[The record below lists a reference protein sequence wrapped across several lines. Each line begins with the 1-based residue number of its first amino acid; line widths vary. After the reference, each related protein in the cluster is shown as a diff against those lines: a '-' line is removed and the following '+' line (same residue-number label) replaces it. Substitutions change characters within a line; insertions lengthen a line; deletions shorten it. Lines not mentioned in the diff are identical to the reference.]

1 MKNKIIIILF
11 VLSLVLIIFFNN
23 FVFDKKESVERPA
36 NQNVVIEESTYNS
49 NIILDVNYSSVDMNG
64 NEYII
69 NAEKGEIDFNDS
81 NVIYLT
87 NVNAII
93 KPKMK
98 DLVKV
103 KSKFGK
109 YNINNFDTIFSKNV
123 IIEYLENKITGEYLD
138 FSPNR
143 NSMIVSK
150 NIVYTN
156 PSVPKYPYRNFE
168 LTLCF
173 AIFDRFQ
180 IRQQIVLLF
189 RHVVSMVLT
198 FCEVDIHWD
207 HNHTAKPTLIWL
219 QI

>member
-87 NVNAII
+87 NVNA
-93 KPKMK
+93 M
-98 DLVKV
+98 
-103 KSKFGK
+103 
-109 YNINNFDTIFSKNV
+109 
-123 IIEYLENKITGEYLD
+123 
-138 FSPNR
+138 
-143 NSMIVSK
+143 
-150 NIVYTN
+150 
-156 PSVPKYPYRNFE
+156 
-168 LTLCF
+168 
-173 AIFDRFQ
+173 
-180 IRQQIVLLF
+180 
-189 RHVVSMVLT
+189 
-198 FCEVDIHWD
+198 
-207 HNHTAKPTLIWL
+207 
-219 QI
+219 